1 MLGCLN
7 GASRRVNR
15 GFRAFERFVSRR
27 VDRATRVLQPVFL
40 GLALL
45 LISLCA
51 FTFFEAVYPE
61 VFLASEVG
69 TLRWAAGTAWCGYLV
84 MMLLFHYYM
93 AVTTHPGSPLDP
105 PRPLPPPQPLPLI
118 GPLLFWLVTR
128 GTASPST
135 AVDPRR
141 GAAVREIQAAQEKER
156 LRQAE
161 LLASA
166 SQAGPARGNS
176 GSGAVDERES
186 SRAERYARS
195 CKKCEPLPGGGRPPK
210 PERTHH
216 CSVCQTCI
224 LKFDHHCP
232 WIKGCVGL
240 HNERYFLLFLCYF
253 SVAALFAAYWGFKP
267 TMRCLS
273 FSPGS
278 WEHRTPRVM
287 LLLTEVLTLVM
298 GLAVLVMCLSQLHL
312 VTRNQTNVESNDN
325 EWYRKVAL
333 SRGRTFLNPYDR
345 GWRRNFREVL
355 NVGTGA
361 GRYHWA
367 TIFLPLAIAPAGDG
381 WTWKKRRNWRE
392 HGMEVEDELTD
403 EEEPSTDEDVD
414 ERDD

>member
-1 MLGCLN
+1 MPRCLL

-15 GFRAFERFVSRR
+15 AFKAFERFLSRR
-27 VDRATRVLQPVFL
+27 VDGATRLAQPVFL
-40 GLALL
+40 ALALV
-45 LISLCA
+45 LITLCT

-61 VFLASEVG
+61 VFLASGVG
-69 TLRWAAGTAWCGYLV
+69 RLRWAAGTAWCGYLV
-84 MMLLFHYYM
+84 VMMLFHYYM
-93 AVTTHPGSPLDP
+93 AVTTHPGSPHDP
-105 PRPLPPPQPLPLI
+105 PRLLPPPQPLPLI
-118 GPLLFWLVTR
+118 GPLLVSLVTR
-128 GTASPST
+128 ST
-135 AVDPRR
+135 AAATAATDQRR
-141 GAAVREIQAAQEKER
+141 SAVVRGIQAAQEKER

-161 LLASA
+161 PGANALRATPAPANDAS
-166 SQAGPARGNS
+166 
-176 GSGAVDERES
+176 ES

-195 CKKCEPLPGGGRPPK
+195 CKKCPPLPSGGRPPK

-253 SVAALFAAYWGFKP
+253 SVASLFAAYWSFKP
-267 TMRCLS
+267 AMRCLS

-287 LLLTEVLTLVM
+287 MLLTEVLTLVM

-312 VTRNQTNVESNDN
+312 VARNQTNVESNDN

-333 SRGRTFLNPYDR
+333 ARGRTFLNPYDR
-345 GWRRNFREVL
+345 GWRRNFSEVL
-355 NVGTGA
+355 NVGG
-361 GRYHWA
+361 GRYHW
-367 TIFLPLAIAPAGDG
+367 TSIFLPLAIPPASDG
-381 WTWKKRRNWRE
+381 WTWKKRRNWHE
-392 HGMEVEDELTD
+392 HGMEAEDELTD

-414 ERDD
+414 ERED